1 MAKSLRVADIK
12 SLCQTQ
18 IHERGQG
25 AFIIGSVVSEGMY
38 IEKVSLKEQPV
49 MHTNATSAIKE
60 AERLVNLHPDKT
72 FVVFEA
78 VGAVRASK
86 IEWV

>member
-1 MAKSLRVADIK
+1 MSKSLRVADIK
-12 SLCQTQ
+12 NLCQTQ

-25 AFIIGSVVSEGMY
+25 AFIIGSMKYDGFHT
-38 IEKVSLKEQPV
+38 EKVSLSEQPV
-49 MHTNATSAIKE
+49 VHDNAISAAKE
-60 AERLVNLHPDKT
+60 AERLAALHPDKT

>member
-18 IHERGQG
+18 IHDRGRG
-25 AFIIGSVVSEGMY
+25 AFIIGSMESDG
-38 IEKVSLKEQPV
+38 IQTEKVSLKEQPI
-49 MHTNATSAIKE
+49 MHANAVSAVEE